1 MADRHYKYCEMLS
14 ATMSRC
20 MLHDVSD
27 RWIIIN
33 KNIVVITAS
42 WHKHQL
48 HKARAEL
55 TKPPSTSCR
64 RRSKARPNSM
74 RQLSGTGS
82 TCPVRSAQLSQRS
95 TSTKW
100 STAGCT
106 APSSLTSGCCH
117 AQSLHQRSSSYSMWQ
132 MSWRI
137 RPTCPLAS
145 TSSTCLTSR
154 GC

>member
-1 MADRHYKYCEMLS
+1 MADRLFKHVMILRF
-14 ATMSRC
+14 TITSR
-20 MLHDVSD
+20 LITTVSD

-42 WHKHQL
+42 WHKYQL

-64 RRSKARPNSM
+64 RRSKARQNSM

-117 AQSLHQRSSSYSMWQ
+117 AQSLHQRSSSYSKWLMY
-132 MSWRI
+132 WRI
-137 RPTCPLAS
+137 RLTCPLAS
-145 TSSTCLTSR
+145 TSSTCLTSL